1 MIDLIITVL
10 LLSTVFIG
18 GIALYSIGMKCTV
31 EESSRAF
38 RKLIKNVY
46 IGLFKDNDSKPILR
60 LGTIDGVFNS
70 EQIDL
75 IFKNVRSLFEVCFFK
90 CWREKDLV
98 TLYIF
103 KAKNPLHASDTLV
116 LLDLVTDIVEEQVSN
131 ILKLNGIYVNT
142 DNYVATYYKNN
153 ILTIAVAKN
162 EDGFNTIQKYRQK
175 AKDDILSFNENNT
188 AHMTENWVDYER

>member
-10 LLSTVFIG
+10 LLSTAFIC

-38 RKLIKNVY
+38 RKLIKDVY
-46 IGLFKDNDSKPILR
+46 MGLFKDNNSKPILR

-75 IFKNVRSLFEVCFFK
+75 IFKNIVSLFEVCFFK

-98 TLYIF
+98 TLYFF
-103 KAKNPLHASDTLV
+103 KAKNPLHASDTLD
-116 LLDLVTDIVEEQVSN
+116 LLDLVRDIVEEQVSK
-131 ILKLNGIYVNT
+131 ILKLNGIYTNT
-142 DNYVATYYKNN
+142 DNYVATHYKNN

-162 EDGFNTIQKYRQK
+162 EDGFNIIQKYRQK
-175 AKDDILSFNENNT
+175 TREDILSFNENNT
-188 AHMTENWVDYER
+188 ANMTENWVDYER